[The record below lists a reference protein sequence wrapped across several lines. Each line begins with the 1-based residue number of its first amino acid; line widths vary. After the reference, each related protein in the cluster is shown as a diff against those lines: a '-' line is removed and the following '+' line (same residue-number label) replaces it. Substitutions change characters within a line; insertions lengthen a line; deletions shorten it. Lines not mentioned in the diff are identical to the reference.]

1 MSFSIIT
8 VLVVTSK
15 LKDSILK
22 LLNFTFLE
30 MDELT
35 KVIKSELIFIVSAW
49 AIITH
54 FCATLSRVFVLRL
67 DNARSVVNDI
77 DASTFGVGVKVKL
90 GVGDK
95 VSPKVKLG
103 VGDKVTPKVKLGVGD
118 KVKLGVGDKVKLGI
132 GLNVGDKVILGLIL
146 GLILGVE
153 NDKLLE

>member
-15 LKDSILK
+15 LKDSSLK
-22 LLNFTFLE
+22 LLNFTLLE

-77 DASTFGVGVKVKL
+77 DASTFGVGNNVL
-90 GVGDK
+90 LNVGDK
-95 VSPKVKLG
+95 VS
-103 VGDKVTPKVKLGVGD
+103 PKVKLGVGD
-118 KVKLGVGDKVKLGI
+118 KVKLGVGDKVKLGV